1 MISAESRTTRTAIQQ
16 RAEQRLDVTLQKA
29 LNRIQ
34 VPRRLLI

>member
-1 MISAESRTTRTAIQQ
+1 MTGTAIQQ

-34 VPRRLLI
+34 VPLRLLI